1 MKVMTRQRAVLVV
14 LAVVALAGLLTAAT
28 WTSMS
33 MVERSTYGPQMIGG
47 SDSVMPDRMGRHG
60 PGGAMHG
67 GPMHGGMGTA
77 MGSYVLPGTGARV
90 DSLEA
95 ARQRAQVFADRWQ
108 LRAGEVMEFDNGFY
122 AELDT
127 TEGQHATE
135 VLIDRKTGTVQT
147 EYGPAMMWNTRYGMH
162 PGQATAPVSVSPV
175 EAARIAQRWLDD
187 HRKGLIA
194 QEPEQFP
201 GYYTLHTT
209 RDGEISGMM
218 SVNAYTGKV
227 WYHTWHGRYIALSE
241 R

>member
-1 MKVMTRQRAVLVV
+1 MSRQRAVLVV
-14 LAVVALAGLLTAAT
+14 LAVVALAGLLTVAT
-28 WTSMS
+28 WVSMS

-47 SDSVMPDRMGRHG
+47 SGSVMPDRMGRHRAD
-60 PGGAMHG
+60 GAMHG
-67 GPMHGGMGTA
+67 GMVTA
-77 MGSYVLPGTGARV
+77 MGDYVLPGNGVRV

-127 TEGQHATE
+127 TQGQHATE
-135 VLIDRKTGTVQT
+135 VLIDRETGAVQT

-162 PGQATAPVSVSPV
+162 PGQATAPMSVSRV

-187 HRKGLIA
+187 HRRGLIA
-194 QEPEQFP
+194 QESEQFP

-209 RDGEISGMM
+209 RGGEISGMI
-218 SVNAYTGKV
+218 SVNAYTGTV
-227 WYHTWHGRYIALSE
+227 WYHTWHGGYIALSE